1 MPQIT
6 MDSNLFRRLVDRYY
20 KLEIEHRGFRA
31 LLEETKRLNPQNAKD
46 IEALYQ
52 IATDALRNDPIWIE
66 FDSEFGRAWA
76 VEDDDAFLAV
86 LDRFLSHRETG
97 Q

>member
-1 MPQIT
+1 MPQIKIER
-6 MDSNLFRRLVDRYY
+6 NLFQRLVDRYY

-31 LLEETKRLNPQNAKD
+31 MLDETKRRNPQNAKD
-46 IEALYQ
+46 IEAVYQ
-52 IATDALRNDPIWIE
+52 MKTDLLRNDWIE
-66 FDSEFGRAWA
+66 FDSALSDASATG
-76 VEDDDAFLAV
+76 DDEAFLAV